1 MYLYTCLRVS
11 QNKKMSNTQ
20 YNLSIKFWLFWLLSA
35 PSTSFENKYLYIS
48 PSMSVSIGYFCC
60 LCEFS
65 QSLKFHVESSNS
77 ASIRNIIFNKLISES
92 TWKSAD
98 KGRAKWRPNI
108 RCKSQESVEF
118 FLWWL
123 LKIWLWFYITNSPT
137 LFCSHRQVQ
146 CTTLYFL
153 EL

>member
-77 ASIRNIIFNKLISES
+77 ASIRNKIFNKLIVSPR
-92 TWKSAD
+92 
-98 KGRAKWRPNI
+98 GNQLI
-108 RCKSQESVEF
+108 RGGQNGGQISDANPKNLEF

-146 CTTLYFL
+146 CTTLYIL